1 MCHDGFF
8 HLLIVYDS
16 IASVVVLFLSL
27 YILSSSLIRSWN
39 FWGRQVVCQV
49 EGGGGGRDFRSRAS
63 SRGRRATHKFPPTHM
78 FSNDDANG
86 EERYHIGMI
95 SAE

>member
-1 MCHDGFF
+1 
-8 HLLIVYDS
+8 
-16 IASVVVLFLSL
+16 
-27 YILSSSLIRSWN
+27 
-39 FWGRQVVCQV
+39 V
-49 EGGGGGRDFRSRAS
+49 EGGGGRDFRSRAS